1 MKKTT
6 YKEAKKILSNSEKAG
21 RLIATPDGNWIIEYL
36 PEREKAYEIKKKAA
50 NELAL
55 IKQKEELLDREK
67 LKKQKILIQKQ
78 KIIRENE
85 KIRDEFSKKRALRE
99 LEERRKFIKEKE
111 NLKKELREEK
121 IRNRIREKFSDAK
134 IIIQY
139 KRSGSG
145 GKRFEFNE
153 WGCWI
158 IFREGSYSASHESR
172 DRVAIA
178 KKPKTKI
185 FKNKEEAINYCK
197 WLINHHWYSE
207 TSFFKGVMEFDDFPI
222 TKPLTEKERENAAD
236 DFIPYVNLFS

>member
-1 MKKTT
+1 MKKTNF
-6 YKEAKKILSNSEKAG
+6 KEAKNLLSNSKKAG
-21 RLIATPDGNWIIEYL
+21 RLIATSDGNWFIEYL
-36 PEREKAYEIKKKAA
+36 PDREKEYEIKKKAA
-50 NELAL
+50 NEIAL
-55 IKQKEELLDREK
+55 IKQKKELLEKEK

-85 KIRDEFSKKRALRE
+85 KIKKEFSKKRALGE
-99 LEERRKFIKEKE
+99 LEERRKLIKEKE
-111 NLKKELREEK
+111 NSKKELREEK
-121 IRNRIREKFSDAK
+121 IRNKIREKFSDAK

-145 GKRFEFNE
+145 GKRFQFNE

-158 IFREGSYSASHESR
+158 IFREGIYLASHESK

-178 KKPKTKI
+178 KKPKTKK

-222 TKPLTEKERENAAD
+222 TKPLTEKERENAAG